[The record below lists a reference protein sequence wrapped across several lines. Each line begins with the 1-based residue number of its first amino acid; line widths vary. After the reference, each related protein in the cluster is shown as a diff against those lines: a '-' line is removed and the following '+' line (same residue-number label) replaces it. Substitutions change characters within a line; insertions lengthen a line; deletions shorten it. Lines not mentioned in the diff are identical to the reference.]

1 MYLVTHSSPKSSR
14 IEFNKARDLFFG
26 IMPLSDLLDSSFLIM
41 GVVSQIAV
49 TSLPL
54 CNKTTGKSVGLGVSK
69 PIEFNI
75 SLALPQ
81 ITEC

>member
-1 MYLVTHSSPKSSR
+1 
-14 IEFNKARDLFFG
+14 
-26 IMPLSDLLDSSFLIM
+26 M

-54 CNKTTGKSVGLGVSK
+54 CNKTTGKSVGLGVFK